1 MNILITGGTGF
12 VGKYTICHL
21 LKGNPEIK
29 KIFIL
34 TRNPKKADKTF
45 NKFND
50 KVLTID
56 KLQKI
61 SAVEKI
67 KIIINLAGEP
77 IANKRWS
84 KKQKEIL
91 LSSRAKIID
100 EIDELTVKLRVKP
113 QLLIS
118 ASAVG
123 FYGSQKTENALDEE
137 SQEINEEFTH
147 FLCKEIEEK
156 ALKIESSLTRVC
168 ILRFG
173 IVLGKNGGALKKML
187 PAFKFGL
194 GGKIA
199 SGQQIMSWIHIHD
212 LIYGIQFLIENE
224 KLHGI
229 FNFTSPNSVKNQDF
243 SKILAKTLNRPALF
257 NMKESLIEFLF
268 GEMGTTLLANGQNVY
283 PKKLLDSG
291 FKFKYPEIEKAL
303 KNIVG

>member
-12 VGKYTICHL
+12 VGKYIICHL
-21 LKGNPEIK
+21 LKGNPEIQ

-34 TRNPKKADKTF
+34 TRNPKKANKTF
-45 NKFND
+45 NKFD
-50 KVLTID
+50 DRILTID

-91 LSSRAKIID
+91 RSSRTKIID
-100 EIDELTVKLRVKP
+100 EIDELVVKLRVKP
-113 QLLIS
+113 KLVIS

-137 SQEINEEFTH
+137 SKEISEEFTH

-156 ALKIESSLTRVC
+156 ALKIQSSLTRVC
-168 ILRFG
+168 VLRFG

-199 SGQQIMSWIHIHD
+199 SGNQIMSWIHIHD

-224 KLHGI
+224 NLHGI

-257 NMKESLIEFLF
+257 DMKESLVKLLF
-268 GEMGTTLLANGQNVY
+268 GEMGITLLANGQNVY
-283 PKKLLDSG
+283 PKRLLDSG